1 MDLKVGDV
9 VRLMNME
16 HIVDAGIGHMGEK
29 SGGLH
34 YSENI
39 SVYLNST
46 ELKYLGL
53 CGVVASSPYNTD
65 TYIEISGLHST
76 GIISVPRKFIASA
89 DQNSLIC
96 HDLFSNIMTSTNYLD
111 GRISVST
118 VPIHPLLVVD
128 HDQYDDTVTSL
139 TDILL
144 IFQHHVDP
152 STVNISVPAL
162 FLKDMSMV
170 NITSVPVHMS
180 AYADYISGRNIVKHC
195 AVIE

>member
-9 VRLMNME
+9 VRLMSME
-16 HIVDAGIGHMGEK
+16 HIVDDGIGYLYGNGDLK
-29 SGGLH
+29 
-34 YSENI
+34 YSENNN
-39 SVYLNST
+39 VFLNSS

-53 CGVVASSPYNTD
+53 CGVVASSPHHSGK
-65 TYIEISGLHST
+65 YIEISGLHST
-76 GIISVPRKFIASA
+76 DTISVPCEFIASA

-96 HDLFSNIMTSTNYLD
+96 HDLFSNILTSTNYLD

-118 VPIHPLLVVD
+118 APIHPLLVVD
-128 HDQYDDTVTSL
+128 HDQYDDIVTHP
-139 TDILL
+139 TNILL